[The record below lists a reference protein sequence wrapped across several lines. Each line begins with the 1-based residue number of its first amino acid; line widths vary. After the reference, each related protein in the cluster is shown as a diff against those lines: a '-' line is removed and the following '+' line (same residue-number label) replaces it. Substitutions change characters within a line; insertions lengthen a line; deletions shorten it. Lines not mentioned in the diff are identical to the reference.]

1 MLMGQYF
8 TNDNLKSELKEFDVS
23 LMGVKLS
30 LLSDNGVFS
39 KNGVDFGTKVL
50 LSSLPKELLQEPLL
64 DVGCGY
70 GPIGLSIAKS
80 LGIETHL
87 IDVNKR
93 ALHLTELNAKRNDIH
108 NVSIYESDCYSNVD
122 NNIKFRTIVTNPP
135 IRAGKK
141 VVYEILFGARFH
153 LADDGNLFIV
163 VRKEQGAKSM
173 HKDLSEFYN
182 VEILNKE
189 KGYFI
194 FKCTLKN
201 DGNI

>member
-1 MLMGQYF
+1 MLIGQYF

>member
-1 MLMGQYF
+1 MGQYF